1 MKLSVVEPDKAME
14 VVPRISEY
22 ANSQNRVNAAD
33 FFANHPFHI
42 TLEQFSRRIWA
53 PAGDG
58 SFKQTKWFYERARGS
73 YADARANLT
82 PAKRKS
88 FDEEYPK
95 AQSFTKTD
103 LAKFEMVW
111 EGVPHIVS
119 KGAQHNF
126 AEYASFIGQKWKK
139 DSNSINE
146 LYFKTTVAK
155 AIIFRRLEKL
165 ISEQQWYREE
175 GGYRAQLVAYTI
187 AKLDHA
193 LKAAERSLNFDLIWR
208 QQDLPPALAAVLA
221 SIAELVRPAVTRP
234 DSVVANVT
242 EWAKKQACWARV
254 QEIEFDLPDD
264 LEPVLLDASEKK
276 VQIKEAKS
284 LQRLDN
290 GIDAQ
295 ARVLALGS
303 EHWSRVAEYARERRL
318 LSPADHSV
326 LNIAAKRGAL
336 PTEKQSVRLMEMLS
350 TLQEDGFSDAALTA

>member
-1 MKLSVVEPDKAME
+1 ME

-95 AQSFTKTD
+95 VQNFTKTD

-126 AEYASFIGQKWKK
+126 AEYAGFIGQKWKK

-146 LYFKTTVAK
+146 LYFKTVVAK
-155 AIIFRRLEKL
+155 AIIFRRLE
-165 ISEQQWYREE
+165 
-175 GGYRAQLVAYTI
+175 
-187 AKLDHA
+187 DHQ
-193 LKAAERSLNFDLIWR
+193 RT
-208 QQDLPPALAAVLA
+208 AVV
-221 SIAELVRPAVTRP
+221 S
-234 DSVVANVT
+234 
-242 EWAKKQACWARV
+242 
-254 QEIEFDLPDD
+254 
-264 LEPVLLDASEKK
+264 
-276 VQIKEAKS
+276 
-284 LQRLDN
+284 
-290 GIDAQ
+290 
-295 ARVLALGS
+295 
-303 EHWSRVAEYARERRL
+303 
-318 LSPADHSV
+318 
-326 LNIAAKRGAL
+326 
-336 PTEKQSVRLMEMLS
+336 
-350 TLQEDGFSDAALTA
+350 